1 MKILVV
7 ENDDDM
13 AALVVRMLAGG
24 DGLEVAAVICSPSD
38 VVDEVQRL
46 RPDLVILDQFLDG
59 AETGIAIA
67 PRIKAISPETKI
79 LLFSALDLAWE
90 ASKEPAIDAFLPK
103 RHLRELTSAVAGQL
117 DQRAS

>member
-24 DGLEVAAVICSPSD
+24 DGLEVGAVVCAPGD
-38 VVDEVQRL
+38 VVGEVERL

-59 AETGIAIA
+59 AETGISIA
-67 PRIKAISPETKI
+67 PRIKAVSPETKI
-79 LLFSALDLAWE
+79 LLFSALDLDWE
-90 ASKEPAIDAFLPK
+90 ARREPAIDAFLPK
-103 RHLRELTSAVAGQL
+103 RRLRDLTSAVAGQL
-117 DQRAS
+117 AS

>member
-1 MKILVV
+1 
-7 ENDDDM
+7 
-13 AALVVRMLAGG
+13 
-24 DGLEVAAVICSPSD
+24 LEVAAGVCAPGE
-38 VVDEVQRL
+38 VVYEVERL

-59 AETGIAIA
+59 VETGIAIA

-90 ASKEPAIDAFLPK
+90 AAQEPAIDAFLPK
-103 RHLRELTSAVAGQL
+103 RRLRELTSTVAGQL